1 MVRNNR
7 KYYDSANK
15 PNWDNILNEAINGYD
30 RKEVV
35 PYAPLGATKP
45 DGTPDETCT
54 ETNYY
59 KGDKLLASVYDVKS
73 KDSNHMSI
81 ETPNANYF
89 DWDRDGKID
98 CRDTDQVYK
107 KETLSLE
114 KQNTLRQYG
123 NNRPIVN
130 GILISK
136 IINSHPEITML
147 DIEEYNRS
155 YVQSY
160 INSPKPFSMEM

>member
-1 MVRNNR
+1 MQITNPL
-7 KYYDSANK
+7 YS
-15 PNWDNILNEAINGYD
+15 
-30 RKEVV
+30 
-35 PYAPLGATKP
+35 YA
-45 DGTPDETCT
+45 
-54 ETNYY
+54 
-59 KGDKLLASVYDVKS
+59 
-73 KDSNHMSI
+73 
-81 ETPNANYF
+81 ANYF